1 MSIGN
6 TIKGIRKK
14 RKLTQQ
20 ELANEL
26 KISRSY
32 LSDIEN
38 GRKHPS
44 IKTIQT
50 LADKLNV
57 TVSYLTSGHKMF
69 KDLTDEEKKQQFLEI
84 NKNIAKQ
91 NTDKEINI
99 KSNYLELIKKDLS
112 FIEIHYLNNTYN
124 FLQDE
129 EKDNVLFISVLL
141 QQLSQYKGNKDK
153 DVYNDIMSEFDEFV
167 KKYLEIK

>member
-1 MSIGN
+1 MSVGN
-6 TIKGIRKK
+6 TIKQIRKQK
-14 RKLTQQ
+14 KLTQQ
-20 ELANEL
+20 ELADEL

-38 GRKHPS
+38 GNKNPS

-69 KDLTDEEKKQQFLEI
+69 KDLTDEEKKQQFLSI
-84 NKNIAKQ
+84 SKNIAKQ
-91 NTDKEINI
+91 NTDKEINV
-99 KSNYLELIKKDLS
+99 KNNYLELIKKDLS
-112 FIEIHYLNNTYN
+112 FTEIHYLNNAYN
-124 FLQDE
+124 FLHDE
-129 EKDNVLFISVLL
+129 EKENIIYISVLL

-153 DVYNDIMSEFDEFV
+153 EVYGDIINDFDEFV